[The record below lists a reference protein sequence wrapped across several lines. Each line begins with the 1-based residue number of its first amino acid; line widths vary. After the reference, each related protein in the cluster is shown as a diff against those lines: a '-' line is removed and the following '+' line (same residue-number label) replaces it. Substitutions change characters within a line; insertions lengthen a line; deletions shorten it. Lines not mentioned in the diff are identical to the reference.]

1 MSFMSFPRSGN
12 LGPAPSNHGCGALP
26 ALVSTAVDGLFSDQA
41 DQTPAVWAGYTS
53 TSLGTIAQAT
63 R

>member
-1 MSFMSFPRSGN
+1 MDAELLS
-12 LGPAPSNHGCGALP
+12 
-26 ALVSTAVDGLFSDQA
+26 ALVDALVDAAVDGLFSDQA
-41 DQTPAVWAGYTS
+41 DQTLAVWAGYTS